1 MLTFCLNR
9 ESNNAISVQIT
20 ELTKTNDTLGAD
32 MRRNFE
38 TLYQKLEEME
48 KRSSSI
54 GTNVSNE
61 PSTVVGPG
69 PTNRQDHP
77 PQNLGIFGS
86 VKRYILGSATL
97 QNKTPRNEETQQQH
111 PGSDDVQSMEAMRLW
126 PDLHKL
132 LSSLCTTAS
141 LVAKDQKIL
150 NSLYDPS
157 LMNRYFTVDE
167 EYKYTFRWIFD
178 NLDHGYPQWLE
189 SGSGVYWV
197 TGKAGSGKSTL
208 MKFILDN
215 PRTEEILRGWAGDS
229 DLLLINH
236 FFWAA
241 GAELQK
247 SYDGLIRSLLFQILR
262 QRPALIQKLCPR
274 RIDGDEFTRQEP
286 WTFPELSRTFQSLT
300 EDGTLDAYVCI
311 FVDGLDEYDG
321 TPADV
326 IKILTELASYP
337 NLKLCVSSRPWP
349 VFKKEFGQSIEQ
361 LRMEDLTRSDID
373 KYVKGRLSEDH
384 FCRQILRDNLEYE
397 FGIVWQ
403 ITISAEGVFLWV
415 RYVVNMLL
423 RETANEPTVSDL
435 ENLVRRYPRG
445 LDSLYERMLQMALE
459 SYPQESAELL
469 QVLTTFN
476 GYTYALLP
484 FFIEL
489 QRASEKEIDWQAEAK
504 SACLPKIEAR
514 LKARC
519 MDFVEVRPWFYW
531 EGAGDLGPNTASGPI
546 SI

>member
-1 MLTFCLNR
+1 MQKSEEVKRLDDRLRRLQQLVNTRLLILIR
-9 ESNNAISVQIT
+9 ESNSAIPVQIT
-20 ELTKTNDTLGAD
+20 ELTETNDALGAD

-38 TLYQKLEEME
+38 TISQKLEEME
-48 KRSSSI
+48 TRSSST
-54 GTNVSNE
+54 GTNVPNE

-69 PTNRQDHP
+69 TTNHQDHP
-77 PQNLGIFGS
+77 PQSLGIFGS
-86 VKRYILGSATL
+86 VKRYILGSTAP
-97 QNKTPRNEETQQQH
+97 QNERPNNEQTQQQH
-111 PGSDDVQSMEAMRLW
+111 PGSDSVQPMEAMRLW

-141 LVAKDQKIL
+141 VVAKDQKIL

-167 EYKYTFRWIFD
+167 EYEDTFHWIFD
-178 NLDHGYPQWLE
+178 NLDHGFPRRLE
-189 SGSGVYWV
+189 SGSGVYWI

-215 PRTEEILRGWAGDS
+215 PRTEEIPRGWAGDS

-262 QRPALIQKLCPR
+262 RRPALIQKLCSR
-274 RIDGDEFTRQEP
+274 RIEGDEFTRQEP
-286 WTFPELSRTFQSLT
+286 WTFPELSRIFQSLT

-311 FVDGLDEYDG
+311 FGDGLDEYDG
-321 TPADV
+321 TPTDV
-326 IKILTELASYP
+326 IKILKELASYP
-337 NLKLCVSSRPWP
+337 NFKLCASSRPWP

-361 LRMEDLTRSDID
+361 LRMEDLTRNDIE
-373 KYVKGRLSEDH
+373 KYVKGRLSEDR
-384 FCRQILRDNLEYE
+384 FCRQILGDDFEYE

-403 ITISAEGVFLWV
+403 ITDSAEGVFLWV

-423 RETANEPTVSDL
+423 RGTANEPTVSDL
-435 ENLVRRYPRG
+435 GNLVRTYPHG
-445 LDSLYERMLQMALE
+445 LDSLYERMLQMALK
-459 SYPQESAELL
+459 SYPQEAAELL

-476 GYTYALLP
+476 DHTCAFVP
-484 FFIEL
+484 FFY
-489 QRASEKEIDWQAEAK
+489 RASESVRRRNGLADRG
-504 SACLPKIEAR
+504 KIR
-514 LKARC
+514 LSSQDR
-519 MDFVEVRPWFYW
+519 
-531 EGAGDLGPNTASGPI
+531 G
-546 SI
+546 